1 MIKYFIKRFIHALVV
16 LIGVSMV
23 VFLIVHLSG
32 DPALLMLPPEATSED
47 IQKFRETM
55 GFNDPL
61 WVQYGRFLHRAVR
74 GDFGTSLHHN
84 EPAIAIVFE
93 RLPATFELTIASMII
108 AILLGIPS
116 GIIAAVRR
124 NTLLD
129 TLVRI
134 GALLG
139 QATPIF
145 WMGIMLVL
153 LFSVNMRIF
162 PTSGRGQFIQL
173 VMPAFTLGFY
183 SVAMIARLLRS
194 ALLEVLEQDYIRTAR
209 AKGLSPHSVILKH
222 ALKNS
227 LIPVVTIIGLQTGH
241 LLGGAVITESIFA
254 WPGVGRLAVQ
264 SIYARDFPVVQ
275 AVVFIV
281 ATLFVFINFLVDLS
295 YTWLDP
301 RISLGRGQNK

>member
-1 MIKYFIKRFIHALVV
+1 MTKYLVPRFINVFVV
-16 LIGVSMV
+16 LIGVSVV

-32 DPALLMLPPEATSED
+32 DPAILMLPPEATLRD
-47 IQKFRETM
+47 VQTFRENM

-61 WVQYGRFLHRAVR
+61 WVQYGRFLCRAFQ
-74 GDFGTSLHHN
+74 GNFGTSLHHN
-84 EPAIAIVFE
+84 EPALKVVLE
-93 RLPATFELTIASMII
+93 RLPATFELTLASMFV
-108 AILLGIPS
+108 AVLLGISS
-116 GIIAAVRR
+116 GIIAAVKR
-124 NTLLD
+124 NTLWD
-129 TLVRI
+129 VLVRI

-162 PTSGRGQFIQL
+162 PTSGRGKLIQL
-173 VMPAFTLGFY
+173 IMPAFTLGFY

-194 ALLEVLEQDYIRTAR
+194 SLLEALEQDYIRVAR
-209 AKGLSPHSVILKH
+209 AKGLSSRTVILKH

-254 WPGVGRLAVQ
+254 WPGIGRLAVQ

-281 ATLFVFINFLVDLS
+281 AVLFVMINLLVDIS
-295 YTWLDP
+295 YAWIDP
-301 RISLGRGQNK
+301 RISLGKVRNR